1 MSVIFILI
9 GISVCVALTF
19 LGIFL
24 WNVKNGQYDD
34 SYTPSVRILFE
45 DNIKTTNNKKHGEDS
60 L

>member
-19 LGIFL
+19 LGIFI

-45 DNIKTTNNKKHGEDS
+45 DNLKTKQTEHGKDS